1 MRGRKNTVGRIY
13 PKYQPYPLSFDSK
26 ENTYSPETADDSV
39 TLSNKGNDVRTLE
52 GFHDLIG
59 EPTPPEFFQ
68 PEPTPSNDKGRLRP
82 LRLLQS
88 LFADRLSFLQR
99 ALDELECA
107 RKDRQRL
114 IRYAVD
120 ELDPEIQECEV
131 SLSAL
136 KAAFN
141 NSERRHNLE
150 RRLFELKRERRRE
163 ALMSWRDLVWLRG
176 EIRKLQREIDAI
188 SRTPS
193 PAENQQPPT

>member
-1 MRGRKNTVGRIY
+1 MRSRKNTVGKIY
-13 PKYQPYPLSFDSK
+13 PKYQPYPVTWDLK
-26 ENTYSPETADDSV
+26 EKAYSPENASDLVHRRREDK
-39 TLSNKGNDVRTLE
+39 NGIIPQD
-52 GFHDLIG
+52 FHDLIG
-59 EPTPPEFFQ
+59 EPTPPDWVATK
-68 PEPTPSNDKGRLRP
+68 PLPSNDERAPRP

-99 ALDELECA
+99 ALDELESA
-107 RKDRQRL
+107 KKERQQL
-114 IRYAVD
+114 IRYALN

-176 EIRKLQREIDAI
+176 EIRKLQREIDALGKT
-188 SRTPS
+188 SET
-193 PAENQQPPT
+193 AENQQPAT